1 MCLCT
6 CTAFSFFIIFLC
18 SLINQVIFMVL
29 NSLNCDI
36 DTMILTVLWLQTIFS
51 FFINVYIC
59 IPGLRSLT
67 KLLYLHLLPSLI
79 LFLLSLYVAYALMKN
94 PTTCIIYG
102 NDMQSLINAVLF
114 SQGVIPILAIIV
126 LSNDLRKSCGKKSY
140 KKMDAYDTDED

>member
-1 MCLCT
+1 
-6 CTAFSFFIIFLC
+6 
-18 SLINQVIFMVL
+18 MVL
-29 NSLNCDI
+29 NSLSCDI
-36 DTMILTVLWLQTIFS
+36 DTMILTVLWFQTILS

-79 LFLLSLYVAYALMKN
+79 LFLLSLYVAYALMNN
-94 PTTCIIYG
+94 PATCIIYG

-126 LSNDLRKSCGKKSY
+126 FSNDLRKSCGKKSY

>member
-1 MCLCT
+1 
-6 CTAFSFFIIFLC
+6 
-18 SLINQVIFMVL
+18 MVL
-29 NSLNCDI
+29 NSLSCDI

-94 PTTCIIYG
+94 PATCIIYG

-126 LSNDLRKSCGKKSY
+126 FSNDLRKSCGKKSY

>member
-1 MCLCT
+1 
-6 CTAFSFFIIFLC
+6 
-18 SLINQVIFMVL
+18 MVL

-79 LFLLSLYVAYALMKN
+79 LFLLSLYVGYALMKN